1 MAARF
6 SCQNGSLG
14 WPDGL
19 VFINIQFNSTAKTLI
34 HGLALL
40 LALTCPSLPAQPVPD
55 TKPVLRLRILGGLAG
70 LNQYTRLEQPF
81 WSRELAQLSHGK
93 YSADITP
100 FDKAGVPGGDMLR
113 LLKLGVVPFGTTL
126 VSSMAQQHPQFTAM
140 DLAGLNPDMASLK
153 KNVAAFRPYLENELR
168 SHHNIQMLALYTY
181 PAQVLFCKQP
191 FSRLTDLKG
200 RRIRASSTTQSDF
213 IRAIGALPVMTG
225 FAQIMD
231 NIASGNIDCAIT
243 GTMSGNTLGLHEASR
258 HISSMPIT
266 WGLAVFAANINAW
279 AALPPDLRALI
290 SRELPRLETKVW
302 TESEAGLNWLP
313 DADLPL
319 PHPGRSIAVCPGHL
333 LQTGNS
339 FRHGWMGGEQRHQPA
354 SGQRINDKH
363 VRGCRTGLLHGNL
376 AVAHFQ
382 LLQGIG
388 QGKRLAANCGSAR
401 IRPEFTGAGD
411 GHLHQHGCQGRQN
424 CHGNQTK
431 HTAPLVI
438 ITAAAEHRPPLGHVG
453 QIGNRPGKGGGN
465 GLDQNIA
472 VFDMG
477 QFMGHDPGQLVVAQN
492 AQNAAGG
499 GHCGMLGVAAGGKG
513 VGGIGVNH
521 IHPGHG

>member
-302 TESEAGLNWLP
+302 TESEQETAEGLDCNTGAAACSTGRKGHMVLVRP
-313 DADLPL
+313 DAVDEKLRQDILRASVLPRWQQRC
-319 PHPGRSIAVCPGHL
+319 GDICTDIWNQTIGQSSGIA
-333 LQTGNS
+333 T
-339 FRHGWMGGEQRHQPA
+339 
-354 SGQRINDKH
+354 
-363 VRGCRTGLLHGNL
+363 
-376 AVAHFQ
+376 AVA
-382 LLQGIG
+382 
-388 QGKRLAANCGSAR
+388 R
-401 IRPEFTGAGD
+401 
-411 GHLHQHGCQGRQN
+411 
-424 CHGNQTK
+424 
-431 HTAPLVI
+431 
-438 ITAAAEHRPPLGHVG
+438 
-453 QIGNRPGKGGGN
+453 
-465 GLDQNIA
+465 
-472 VFDMG
+472 
-477 QFMGHDPGQLVVAQN
+477 
-492 AQNAAGG
+492 
-499 GHCGMLGVAAGGKG
+499 
-513 VGGIGVNH
+513 
-521 IHPGHG
+521 